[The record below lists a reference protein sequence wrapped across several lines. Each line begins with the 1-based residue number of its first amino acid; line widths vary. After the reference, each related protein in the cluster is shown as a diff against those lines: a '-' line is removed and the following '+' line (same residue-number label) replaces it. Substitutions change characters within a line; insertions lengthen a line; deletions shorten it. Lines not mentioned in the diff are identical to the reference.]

1 MVGSDSDED
10 LTQDDERS
18 FQANLSL
25 AAQTAHMPITKDTPS
40 RRSSVLEGDEITRR
54 FPDPGKFPS
63 QNLINN
69 YEPQNGWKIASSL
82 IVKIVKNQNLL
93 IFLSH
98 FYGGISIFICVLF
111 P

>member
-1 MVGSDSDED
+1 LFFYVGKLNKHNSFLDGTLPVVGSDSDGD

-69 YEPQNGWKIASSL
+69 YEPQN
-82 IVKIVKNQNLL
+82 V
-93 IFLSH
+93 
-98 FYGGISIFICVLF
+98 
-111 P
+111 

>member
-1 MVGSDSDED
+1 LFSSLLVFFYVEKLNIHNSFLDGPLPVVGSDSDED

-69 YEPQNGWKIASSL
+69 YEPQNG
-82 IVKIVKNQNLL
+82 
-93 IFLSH
+93 
-98 FYGGISIFICVLF
+98 
-111 P
+111 